1 MELIVHI
8 CREYP
13 QILLFV
19 ALAAGYFVGKIKVFG
34 FSLGSTA
41 GVLLSALVIGQIEVQ
56 ISGPLQAVAFAL
68 FIFTIG
74 YKVGPQFFGSLKKE
88 GLKYIWLS
96 VFFGVV
102 GLLTAVGLAKVFGFD
117 PGTAAGLIGGALTQ
131 SAVIG
136 TADGAIRH
144 LAISAA
150 AKTTYE
156 SNIAISYA
164 ITYVFGTAGLILFYK
179 FVPPLLHINLKEE
192 AKTLEKEMS
201 GGVAGEELSPELF
214 SWHKRLVLRA
224 YQVTNP
230 DLSGK
235 TVAEVEA
242 MFPAEVAVAKVKR
255 GAQVMDPTPDMLIQ
269 SRDILGL
276 VGHREEFV
284 QEGPQLGP
292 EVADRDAVDLV
303 GEILEICVT
312 KPEAVGQTLGQISA
326 QHGHGCFLRRITR
339 QGHELPLTRNLAVE
353 KCDVVQVAGPQ
364 SDVEK
369 LVAYLGY
376 PERATVATD
385 LVFVGIGCVL
395 GTLVGLLMVPVAGI
409 PLTLGIGG
417 GVLVAGLFFGWL
429 RAVHPLFGQIPGSAQ
444 WIFTDLGL
452 NLFIACVG
460 LMAGPKALHA
470 IATTG
475 LSIFLAGVI
484 LTLLPHI
491 LGIIFGKLVLKLNP
505 VLLFGALTGAGTITA
520 ALNALKEEAD
530 STIPALGYTVPYA
543 LGNVILT
550 VWGTVIVHLIY

>member
-1 MELIVHI
+1 MEFMAHI
-8 CREYP
+8 CQAYP
-13 QILLFV
+13 QIPVFMAIAV
-19 ALAAGYFVGKIKVFG
+19 GYFIGRIKFFG

-41 GVLLSALVIGQIEVQ
+41 GVLLSALVIGQLEVQ
-56 ISGPLQAVAFAL
+56 IPGLLKAVAFAL

-102 GLLTAVGLAKVFGFD
+102 GLLTAVLLAKVWGFD

-136 TADGAIRH
+136 TADGAIQH
-144 LAISAA
+144 LAVSGAEKA
-150 AKTTYE
+150 LLQ
-156 SNIAISYA
+156 SNIAIAYA

-179 FVPPLLHINLKEE
+179 FVPRLLKINLREE
-192 AKTLEKEMS
+192 ARNLERAIS
-201 GGVAGEELSPELF
+201 GAAGEELSPELF
-214 SWHKRLVLRA
+214 SWYKQLILRA
-224 YQVTNP
+224 YRLTNP

-235 TVAEVEA
+235 PMAGVEA
-242 MFPAEVAVAKVKR
+242 LFPAGVAVVKVKR
-255 GAQVMDPTPDMLIQ
+255 GVQVMDPSPDLVIQAGDLI
-269 SRDILGL
+269 GL
-276 VGHREEFV
+276 VGNREEFLKGG
-284 QEGPQLGP
+284 ELIGP
-292 EVADRDAVDLV
+292 EVVDLI
-303 GEILEICVT
+303 GEILEICIT
-312 KPEAVGQTLGQISA
+312 KPGAVGQTLGQISA
-326 QHGHGCFLRRITR
+326 RHGHGCFLRQITR
-339 QGHELPLTRNLAVE
+339 QGHELPLSRDLVVE

-364 SDVEK
+364 KDVEQ
-369 LVAYLGY
+369 LVEYLGY
-376 PERATVATD
+376 PERPTVATD

-395 GTLVGLLMVPVAGI
+395 GTLLGMVMVPLAGI

-417 GVLVAGLFFGWL
+417 GVLVAGLIFGWV

-460 LMAGPKALHA
+460 LMAGPKALQA
-470 IATTG
+470 IETTG
-475 LSIFLAGVI
+475 VAIFLAGVI
-484 LTLLPHI
+484 LTLTPHI
-491 LGIIFGKLVLKLNP
+491 LGIAFGRMVLKMNP

-530 STIPALGYTVPYA
+530 STIPALGYTIPYA

-550 VWGTVIVHLIY
+550 VWGTVIVHLVS